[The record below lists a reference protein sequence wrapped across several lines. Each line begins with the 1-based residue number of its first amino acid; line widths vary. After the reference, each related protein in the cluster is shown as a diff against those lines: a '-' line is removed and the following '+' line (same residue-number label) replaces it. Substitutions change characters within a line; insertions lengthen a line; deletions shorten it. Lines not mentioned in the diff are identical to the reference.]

1 MKRILIFVF
10 VSLITLQLSAQTDST
25 KVKVLDHNIVTVNE
39 DGRGTQVKVGE
50 ENGVEVVTD
59 EWGDTTKIRIGSR
72 TFKVSEDSKG
82 THIQF
87 GKDRD
92 RERHRW
98 TGNFNSHWAGLE
110 WGMNLFHTQDY
121 GMYDGD
127 TFMDLNLAKSITV
140 NLNFAEW
147 AFKNDANTFA
157 LVTGL
162 GFSFMDFTFDNPVT
176 VAKVDGKIQPID
188 LNPAGLKK
196 SKMNVSYL
204 TAPLMLELKTPLR
217 LNGSRV
223 YLAGGVIGGL
233 NLDSYTKVKYK
244 GDKQK
249 DKGGLNINQFKYE
262 ITGRI
267 GFGDFC
273 IFANYSMTP
282 LFKENLGPELY
293 PLTVGFS
300 FPNF

>member
-1 MKRILIFVF
+1 MKQILILVL
-10 VSLITLQLSAQTDST
+10 VSLLTLPLSAQTDST
-25 KVKVLDHNIVTVNE
+25 KIRVLDNNVVTLKE
-39 DGRGTQVKVGE
+39 DGTSTEVKVGD

-72 TFKVSEDSKG
+72 TFKVSEDNSG

-87 GKDRD
+87 GRDRD
-92 RERHRW
+92 TKRW
-98 TGNFNSHWAGLE
+98 TGNFNAHWAGIE
-110 WGMNLFHTQDY
+110 WGLNLFHTQDY
-121 GMYDGD
+121 GMYNGN
-127 TFMDLNLAKSITV
+127 TFMDLNLAKSMTV
-140 NLNFAEW
+140 NVNFAEW
-147 AFKNDANTFA
+147 AFKNEAHTFA
-157 LVTGL
+157 LVTGF

-176 VAKVDGKIQPID
+176 VAKIDGVIQPVD
-188 LNPAGLKK
+188 LPEAGLKK

-223 YLAGGVIGGL
+223 YLGGGVIGGL

-262 ITGRI
+262 ITGRL

-293 PLTVGFS
+293 PLTVGIS